1 MTAFLPVS
9 ARGQEDA
16 KRTCATAFTS
26 AQRLMR
32 SGDLLEARKKL
43 VLCGGPE
50 CPEIMHADC
59 QQWLSNVEA
68 SLPTVVFQVVSSAGT
83 APEGVRMSLDGA
95 EPMVLDGRALPMN
108 PGEHELVFEASGFRT
123 SGRRLVVSEGEKLR
137 REVVPLEPTPT
148 PKVSAELPAK
158 RLSTSG
164 QPSKPSA
171 SRRLTVPVIVAA
183 SGAALAG
190 VGAIYFG
197 LKARS
202 DERDLDRCRPSCTR
216 DTVDHVKSEYLWA
229 NLSIGLAAAGI
240 TTATVLFLTSGKSPA
255 PAATTVGLNV
265 GPNLLGLA
273 ATGRF

>member
-1 MTAFLPVS
+1 MAAFLPVS
-9 ARGQEDA
+9 ARGQEDI

-68 SLPTVVFQVVSSAGT
+68 SLPTVVFQVASSAGA

-95 EPMVLDGRALPMN
+95 ETMVLDGRALPMN
-108 PGEHELVFEASGFRT
+108 PGEHEVVFEASGFRT

-137 REVVPLEPTPT
+137 REVVTLEPMPT
-148 PKVSAELPAK
+148 PKVTAELPAK
-158 RLSTSG
+158 RLATSG

-183 SGAALAG
+183 SGAVLAG

-197 LKARS
+197 VKARS
-202 DERDLDRCRPSCTR
+202 DERDLDHCRPSCTR

-229 NLSIGLAAAGI
+229 NLSLGLAAAGI